1 MEDKRIET
9 GKEKKDNKNLQ
20 NEEIKNETT
29 QNPES
34 NKKEKKEKKNKKD
47 KKIEKAENKTKKDK
61 KSPDKK
67 EKDKKPNKFIQTLKK
82 RWLIN
87 GTKTTILVLIII
99 ALFIGISV
107 LMQSLDL
114 IPLDMSQDKLY
125 TLTDESKEKV
135 KDVDKDVNM
144 YFIGVEDDDSILDL
158 AKQYTKENERI
169 NVEAINLDERP
180 DIAQKYEIQSGDMVI
195 IVECGD
201 RSQMISYNDL
211 YTYDPTTYET
221 IDISEERLTAGILST
236 TIDEVPKIYF
246 LSGYSDFSLTDGMQY
261 LDIYLQ
267 NEINEVDTVDIL
279 TTGKV
284 PDDCD
289 TLIITTPNKDFDEI
303 TTNAIIDYINSGRNI
318 LWLNSVIAEEQDF
331 PNVNKILA
339 MYGVNPFGVG
349 GIRETT
355 AEKKV
360 YNSPDLIMPELQYH
374 EITDNLQNGM
384 LFLNATKINL
394 VSSEELANLNVEE
407 TDILKT
413 SEGSYFR
420 TNFYNSGDEKTDED
434 ETGPFLVGAEL
445 EKTITEE
452 TEDTNAV
459 VSKLIIFGE
468 NYFVS
473 DLPLS
478 SSVNSPLIQFRQNK
492 DLVLNSIAYLSDRE
506 EDITARKTTGNVT
519 YTATEQENTIILAI
533 IFGVPILI
541 IVIGIVVWIK
551 RQRRK

>member
-9 GKEKKDNKNLQ
+9 GKEKKDNENLQ

-47 KKIEKAENKTKKDK
+47 KKLEKAENKTKKDK

-318 LWLNSVIAEEQDF
+318 LWLNSVIAEEQDL

-339 MYGVNPFGVG
+339 MYGVNPFEVG

-355 AEKKV
+355 AEKMV

-394 VSSEELANLNVEE
+394 LSSEELANLNVEE

-434 ETGPFLVGAEL
+434 EVGPFLVGAEL

-452 TEDTNAV
+452 TEETNDV

>member
-9 GKEKKDNKNLQ
+9 GKEKKDNENLQ

-47 KKIEKAENKTKKDK
+47 KKLEKAENKTKKDK

-318 LWLNSVIAEEQDF
+318 LWLNSVIAEEQDL

-339 MYGVNPFGVG
+339 MYGVNPFEVG

-355 AEKKV
+355 AEKMV

-434 ETGPFLVGAEL
+434 EVGPFLVGAEL

-452 TEDTNAV
+452 TEETNAV

>member
-9 GKEKKDNKNLQ
+9 GKEKKDNEKLQ
-20 NEEIKNETT
+20 NEEVKNKTT
-29 QNPES
+29 QNSES
-34 NKKEKKEKKNKKD
+34 NSTENKEKKNKKE
-47 KKIEKAENKTKKDK
+47 KKSKKVENKDK
-61 KSPDKK
+61 KNKKSQDKK
-67 EKDKKPNKFIQTLKK
+67 EKKPNKFVQTLKK

-99 ALFIGISV
+99 ALFIGISI
-107 LMQSLDL
+107 LMQNLDL
-114 IPLDMSQDKLY
+114 TPLDLSQDKLY

-135 KDVDKDVNM
+135 KDVDKDVSI
-144 YFIGVEDDDSILDL
+144 YFVGITDDDSILDL
-158 AKQYTKENERI
+158 AKQYTKVNDKI

-195 IVECGD
+195 IVECGN
-201 RSQMISYNDL
+201 RSKMISYNDL

-246 LSGYSDFSLTDGMQY
+246 LSGYSDFSLTNGMQY
-261 LDIYLQ
+261 LNIYLQ
-267 NEINEVDTVDIL
+267 NEINEVDTVDVL

-289 TLIITTPNKDFDEI
+289 TLVITTPNKDFDEI

-318 LWLNSVIAEEQDF
+318 LWLNSVVAEEQDF
-331 PNVNKILA
+331 TNVNKILA
-339 MYGVNPFGVG
+339 MYGVNPFEVG

-355 AEKKV
+355 AEKMV
-360 YNSPDLIMPELQYH
+360 YDSPDLIMPELQYH
-374 EITDNLQNGM
+374 EITNNLQNGM

-394 VSSEELANLNVEE
+394 VSSEDLENLNVKE
-407 TDILKT
+407 TDILTT
-413 SEGSYFR
+413 SDGSYFR
-420 TNFYNSGDEKTDED
+420 SNFYNSSDEKSDED
-434 ETGPFLVGAEL
+434 EEGPFLIGAEL
-445 EKTITEE
+445 DKTITEQ

-459 VSKLIIFGE
+459 VSKLIIYGE
-468 NYFVS
+468 NYFIS
-473 DLPLS
+473 DMPLS
-478 SSVNSPLIQFRQNK
+478 SNVSSPLIQFRQNK

-533 IFGVPILI
+533 IFGVPVLI
-541 IVIGIVVWIK
+541 IVIGIAVWIK
-551 RQRRK
+551 RQRKK

>member
-9 GKEKKDNKNLQ
+9 GKEKKDNENLQ

-47 KKIEKAENKTKKDK
+47 KKLEKAENKTKKDK

-318 LWLNSVIAEEQDF
+318 LWLNSVIAEEQDL

-339 MYGVNPFGVG
+339 MYGVNPFEVG

-355 AEKKV
+355 AEKMV

-434 ETGPFLVGAEL
+434 EVGPFLVGAEL

-452 TEDTNAV
+452 TEETNAV

-551 RQRRK
+551 RQRKK

>member
-9 GKEKKDNKNLQ
+9 GKEKKDNKKLQ
-20 NEEIKNETT
+20 NEEVKNKTT
-29 QNPES
+29 QNSES
-34 NKKEKKEKKNKKD
+34 NSTENKEKKNKKE
-47 KKIEKAENKTKKDK
+47 KKSKKAENKDK
-61 KSPDKK
+61 KNKKSQDKK
-67 EKDKKPNKFIQTLKK
+67 EKKPNKFVQTLKK

-99 ALFIGISV
+99 ALFIGISI
-107 LMQSLDL
+107 LMQNLDL
-114 IPLDMSQDKLY
+114 TPLDLSQDKLY

-135 KDVDKDVNM
+135 KDVDKDVSI
-144 YFIGVEDDDSILDL
+144 YFVGITDDDSILDL
-158 AKQYTKENERI
+158 AKQYTKVNDKI

-180 DIAQKYEIQSGDMVI
+180 DVAQKYEIQSGDMVI
-195 IVECGD
+195 IVECGN
-201 RSQMISYNDL
+201 RSKMISYNDL

-246 LSGYSDFSLTDGMQY
+246 LSGYSDFSLTNGMQY
-261 LDIYLQ
+261 LNIYLQ
-267 NEINEVDTVDIL
+267 NEINEVDTVDVL

-289 TLIITTPNKDFDEI
+289 TLVITTPNKDFDEI

-318 LWLNSVIAEEQDF
+318 LWLNSVVAEEQDF
-331 PNVNKILA
+331 TNVNKILA
-339 MYGVNPFGVG
+339 MYGVNPFEVG

-355 AEKKV
+355 AEKMV
-360 YNSPDLIMPELQYH
+360 YDSPDLIMPELQYH
-374 EITDNLQNGM
+374 EITNNLQNGM

-394 VSSEELANLNVEE
+394 VSSEDLENLNVKE
-407 TDILKT
+407 TDILTT
-413 SEGSYFR
+413 SDGSYFR
-420 TNFYNSGDEKTDED
+420 SNFYNSSDEKSDED
-434 ETGPFLVGAEL
+434 EEGPFLIGAEL
-445 EKTITEE
+445 DKTITEQ

-459 VSKLIIFGE
+459 VSKLIIYGE
-468 NYFVS
+468 NYFIS
-473 DLPLS
+473 DMPLS
-478 SSVNSPLIQFRQNK
+478 SNVSSPLIQFRQNK

-533 IFGVPILI
+533 IFGVPVLI
-541 IVIGIVVWIK
+541 IVIGIAVWIK
-551 RQRRK
+551 RQRKK